1 MKTFYHGM
9 ATLTVYKRNS
19 KFIDLLELV
28 GGLMDTLQ
36 NSTINDLRSKPSIVA
51 NQVSCNS

>member
-19 KFIDLLELV
+19 KFIDMFELV

-36 NSTINDLRSKPSIVA
+36 NTTINQLRSKPSIVA